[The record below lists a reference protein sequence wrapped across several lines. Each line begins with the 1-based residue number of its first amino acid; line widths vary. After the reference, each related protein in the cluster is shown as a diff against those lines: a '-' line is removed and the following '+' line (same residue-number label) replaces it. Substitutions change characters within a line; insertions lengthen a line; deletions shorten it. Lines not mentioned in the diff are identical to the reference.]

1 VEQMGRSPGYYQEAA
16 RWGEVKLYYAH
27 R

>member
-1 VEQMGRSPGYYQEAA
+1 VEQMGMSPGYYQEAA

-27 R
+27 L